1 MESASLGIAEYV
13 QQKAEMK
20 IISLEECQ
28 DRWDSSLGPLLHS
41 QGQTQHI
48 TSDLILLF
56 LSLEL

>member
-41 QGQTQHI
+41 QGQTPHI
-48 TSDLILLF
+48 TS
-56 LSLEL
+56 